1 MIAGRIVITPDGGAP
16 VTVQAGD
23 AFVVE
28 AEFRG
33 TWEIIE
39 PVRKHF
45 AVRVK

>member
-1 MIAGRIVITPDGGAP
+1 
-16 VTVQAGD
+16 VTVQSGD

-28 AEFRG
+28 SDFKG

-45 AVRVK
+45 DFKM

>member
-1 MIAGRIVITPDGGAP
+1 MIVGKIIITPDGGTP
-16 VTVQAGD
+16 VTVKSGD

-28 AEFRG
+28 SAFKG

-45 AVRVK
+45 DFKL